1 MRANKY
7 CTLPNAAMIANKF
20 CEFGP
25 GDSVTWP
32 PCMNH
37 AHDPRT
43 PDSDDD
49 AALES
54 IDYAIDWLQMAKIA
68 MINGSATKAKQL
80 IDDARETL
88 AELAGVE

>member
-1 MRANKY
+1 MRD
-7 CTLPNAAMIANKF
+7 NKF

-25 GDSVTWP
+25 GDQQTWP
-32 PCMNH
+32 PCMGHPN
-37 AHDPRT
+37 DPRT
-43 PDSDDD
+43 PASDDD

>member
-1 MRANKY
+1 MRANK
-7 CTLPNAAMIANKF
+7 F
-20 CEFGP
+20 SEFGP
-25 GDSVTWP
+25 GDSATWP
-32 PCMNH
+32 PCMGHPN
-37 AHDPRT
+37 DPRT
-43 PDSDDD
+43 PASDDD

-88 AELAGVE
+88 EELAGVA

>member
-1 MRANKY
+1 MKA
-7 CTLPNAAMIANKF
+7 TKF
-20 CEFGP
+20 HEFGP
-25 GDSVTWP
+25 GDSATWP

-43 PDSDDD
+43 SASDDD

-68 MINGSATKAKQL
+68 MIKGSATKAKQL

-88 AELAGVE
+88 EELAGVA